1 MTPADI
7 RKLQDLAEQGKLRD
21 LAIYSKFVQ
30 RHGDIMRQVDDLQAR
45 VDNNEDTS
53 DLTALVRWESWA
65 ERERTKLVAMADAMH
80 VEKENARKVAVK
92 SAAKVEALGILL
104 KDALKAQLIL
114 NRRRAEQ
121 NGMPPDA

>member
-7 RKLQDLAEQGKLRD
+7 RKLQGLAEQGKLRD

-30 RHGDIMRQVDDLQAR
+30 RHGDIMRQLDDLRAR

-65 ERERTKLVAMADAMH
+65 ERERLKLVVLADAMDA
-80 VEKENARKVAVK
+80 EKEAARKVAVK

-104 KDALKAQLIL
+104 KDVLKAQLML